1 MKTRTFFFIFIFFIG
16 TGSTF
21 RVLFAEESSANL
33 QGIDQ
38 KLTILE
44 AKVSH
49 LNSAQTQI
57 AQKQAEMK
65 QELDSLRIWIR
76 RK

>member
-1 MKTRTFFFIFIFFIG
+1 MKTRICFFIFMFFIG
-16 TGSTF
+16 IGSTW
-21 RVLFAEESSANL
+21 RTLLAEESSQNL

-49 LNSAQTQI
+49 VSSVQAQI
-57 AQKQAEMK
+57 VQKQAEMK
-65 QELDSLRIWIR
+65 QELDTLRIWIR

>member
-1 MKTRTFFFIFIFFIG
+1 MKTRVCFFIFIFFIG
-16 TGSTF
+16 ILPTF
-21 RVLFAEESSANL
+21 SVLLAEESSTHL

-44 AKVSH
+44 VKINH
-49 LNSAQTQI
+49 LSSVQTQI
-57 AQKQAEMK
+57 VQKQAEMK
-65 QELDSLRIWIR
+65 QELDTLRIWIR